1 MTALIFAS
9 SIPASEPASSPRY
22 PTPLAD
28 AARMRTRRLMATHL
42 RSAGVELAACTLIFA
57 FIGFAA
63 AYQL

>member
-1 MTALIFAS
+1 MHSAALTVSAT
-9 SIPASEPASSPRY
+9 RY

-28 AARMRTRRLMATHL
+28 AARNRTRQLMATHM
-42 RSAGVELAACTLIFA
+42 RYAGLELALATTIFA

>member
-1 MTALIFAS
+1 MHSAALTVSAT
-9 SIPASEPASSPRY
+9 RY

-28 AARMRTRRLMATHL
+28 AARERTRRLMATHM
-42 RSAGVELAACTLIFA
+42 RSARVELAACTMIFA